1 MELLYWGHGR
11 KEKIGTYIRE
21 HKHDF
26 CQFEIIF
33 CGTRSCQSENKLFKL
48 HRGEIIFIP
57 ANVSHRFVDT
67 SSDLEYFS
75 FKFRVENPEKMPK
88 KTFKLPHDFFVD
100 WIFDD
105 FRRLA
110 QDDTYS
116 RSPLHLRLITYLVN
130 ALYEHILQEKYSSNE
145 PLLLSTMRKEV
156 YRRGAEANMSEVA
169 EDMNM
174 SIPQLR
180 REFKRIMKKYP
191 PDAAHWETPSDFLK
205 SELTKIASNHLLESN
220 ISIGEIAE
228 MLWFTNIYTFSR
240 YFKTNTGYS
249 PSEYRKKFRKIDE

>member
-1 MELLYWGHGR
+1 MELLYWGHGK
-11 KEKIGTYIRE
+11 KEKIGTFSRV

-33 CGTRSCQSENKLFKL
+33 CGTRNCQSENKIFKL

-75 FKFRVENPEKMPK
+75 FKFRVENPEKLPQ
-88 KTFKLPHDFFVD
+88 TTSKLPHDFLVD

-116 RSPLHLRLITYLVN
+116 RSPLHLRLITHLLN
-130 ALYEHILQEKYSSNE
+130 ALYEHISEKYSSNE
-145 PLLLSTMRKEV
+145 PPLLVTMRKEV
-156 YRRGAEANMSEVA
+156 YRHGAKADMGAVA

-174 SIPQLR
+174 SITQVR
-180 REFKRIMKKYP
+180 REFKRIMKKQP
-191 PDAAHWETPSDFLK
+191 PDAGYWKKPSDFIK
-205 SELTKIASNHLLESN
+205 NELTKIAANHLLESN

-249 PSEYRKKFRKIDE
+249 PSEYRKKFRKIAG